1 MKKATLYC
9 WKNEKDKEERRVPR
23 GNRGDRREGYGRE
36 ERRGTRSDRDVRSD
50 LVGES
55 NLAK

>member
-1 MKKATLYC
+1 MEEATRVGL
-9 WKNEKDKEERRVPR
+9 NERDKEERRWIPR
-23 GNRGDRREGYGRE
+23 GNRGDRRVDHGGAE
-36 ERRGTRSDRDVRSD
+36 ERGTRSDRDVRSD